1 VASRGRACVV
11 VLVPGG
17 HGIGRGLGTH
27 IRSSGTGGARGS
39 RVAARGGSRS
49 GGILD
54 LAVSSSARPGPSRVH
69 EGYISALA
77 SQCVALPG
85 SSGTRH
91 GPAWTAAGTPGAP
104 YGGKQ
109 GCAPTA
115 ASPRAAVRRIGLVP
129 SKIVKI
135 LDYGAVY
142 AGQRPA
148 GPLVSARIQHALSE
162 MNDGSRP
169 IVRRRSRRYM

>member
-1 VASRGRACVV
+1 MRVRSAITAGGVSRPGLASWSSFLVAI
-11 VLVPGG
+11 
-17 HGIGRGLGTH
+17 GIGRGLRTH
-27 IRSSGTGGARGS
+27 IRSSGTGGACGS

-49 GGILD
+49 GAFLTW
-54 LAVSSSARPGPSRVH
+54 AVSGSARPGPSWVH

-77 SQCVALPG
+77 SQCAALPR

-109 GCAPTA
+109 GYAPTA

-129 SKIVKI
+129 SKMVKI
-135 LDYGAVY
+135 LAVGAVST
-142 AGQRPA
+142 GQRPA
-148 GPLVSARIQHALSE
+148 GPAGASTNSAR
-162 MNDGSRP
+162 P
-169 IVRRRSRRYM
+169 VRDE